1 MKGLLTSDLNDE
13 SVIIK
18 DNWFQVFSVNSNNL
32 MSYNY
37 TKFTFGVP
45 SKITEIKSIDGPF
58 YDWKTHFEFQVQSSG
73 KAPMKV
79 HVVMNE
85 CNVLHSFFDPK
96 VKVGTLG
103 NDLLSPML
111 RLCESL
117 CQNNEC
123 PVESIISIFQ
133 SQAFRGQHEE
143 TAENRVFI
151 KCNGDTISGG
161 QEFCGILANMS
172 VNGIPE
178 WGIDKL
184 TLPI

>member
-1 MKGLLTSDLNDE
+1 MRGIKVIDAEKIINDLHSKLKGLLTSDLNDE

-18 DNWFQVFSVNSNNL
+18 DNWFQVFSVDSNDL

-85 CNVLHSFFDPK
+85 CNVLHSFFGPK

-103 NDLLSPML
+103 TTFYPLSFDFVNRYAKITSVLWNLSFPFSKVKHFVANMRRPLRIEHSSNAMETLLVEGKSF
-111 RLCESL
+111 
-117 CQNNEC
+117 
-123 PVESIISIFQ
+123 VES
-133 SQAFRGQHEE
+133 
-143 TAENRVFI
+143 
-151 KCNGDTISGG
+151 
-161 QEFCGILANMS
+161 
-172 VNGIPE
+172 
-178 WGIDKL
+178 
-184 TLPI
+184 